1 MSSYNFGMRA
11 LKGFGLGIVWA
22 LLLPFLLVAVGIVA
36 VWGVIN
42 FLIQFVIMLVNFFRG
57 KKVFPPFPEDEKAYT
72 ILKKAYD
79 KQNGDIPENTP
90 APAATGQ
97 QVFVQQNFYTTPG
110 QQIPGV
116 QTQLPPGYQQPLPP
130 GYTNVPGVQGAPN
143 TYIPGQGTPEYL
155 PPQSEPVDVSY
166 EEAPKAPDL
175 MQIPVYDPN
184 KEGDE

>member
-79 KQNGDIPENTP
+79 KQNGDIPANTP
-90 APAATGQ
+90 APAAAG
-97 QVFVQQNFYTTPG
+97 
-110 QQIPGV
+110 
-116 QTQLPPGYQQPLPP
+116 
-130 GYTNVPGVQGAPN
+130 
-143 TYIPGQGTPEYL
+143 
-155 PPQSEPVDVSY
+155 
-166 EEAPKAPDL
+166 
-175 MQIPVYDPN
+175 
-184 KEGDE
+184 